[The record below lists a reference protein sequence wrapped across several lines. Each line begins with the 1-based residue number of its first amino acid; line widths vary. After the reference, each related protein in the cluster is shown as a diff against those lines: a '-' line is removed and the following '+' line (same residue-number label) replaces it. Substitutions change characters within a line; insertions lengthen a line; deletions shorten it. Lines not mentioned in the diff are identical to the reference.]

1 MAETLVLALLA
12 ICMAGL
18 ARVTAGDCLKPP
30 RLEYGS
36 PTSEFISL
44 TSFPVGAEVIYN
56 CYLGYL
62 FQEGSS
68 TFVTCQ
74 DDSTWTPLQATCE
87 PKDCGNPGDIENGY
101 FEAPDTTF
109 GERATYHCDAGYNM
123 VGSDMRLCT
132 HDGWNGQVPT
142 CKMAGFG
149 PVYRYQET
157 ITYKCN
163 EGFEM
168 MGDNVIECNEDSTFV
183 PPPPTCKHQFPP
195 INIFKEMI
203 AMGRQLIIKEESM
216 IKTNYRLLESQR
228 EILRLKEKI
237 IEKAEQYIDE
247 N

>member
-142 CKMAGFG
+142 CK
-149 PVYRYQET
+149 
-157 ITYKCN
+157 K
-163 EGFEM
+163 
-168 MGDNVIECNEDSTFV
+168 
-183 PPPPTCKHQFPP
+183 FPP

>member
-1 MAETLVLALLA
+1 M
-12 ICMAGL
+12 CG
-18 ARVTAGDCLKPP
+18 
-30 RLEYGS
+30 
-36 PTSEFISL
+36 
-44 TSFPVGAEVIYN
+44 
-56 CYLGYL
+56 GYL
-62 FQEGSS
+62 LPLVYVAVNSS
-68 TFVTCQ
+68 SSCFFAFYLCEEQFGLGRSTISSHDSWRECQ
-74 DDSTWTPLQATCE
+74 RSELLHQIMSDWRLQIRAGSTWRFQMKA
-87 PKDCGNPGDIENGY
+87 
-101 FEAPDTTF
+101 FEK
-109 GERATYHCDAGYNM
+109 RYNM

-142 CKMAGFG
+142 CKIIRCQPPKLSANIQIVAGFG